1 MSQAKEKKFTTSH
14 GSVITQKGSSKD
26 LTIVSSDN
34 NEPFSKKG
42 SFVAS
47 DEKGEEYLFVYYK
60 DKTYGILNCAGVCD
74 ILRQTT

>member
-42 SFVAS
+42 SFVAC
-47 DEKGEEYLFVYYK
+47 DEKGEEYLFARNK
-60 DKTYGILNCAGVCD
+60 DKTYVSFRIKGILSSVNA
-74 ILRQTT
+74 